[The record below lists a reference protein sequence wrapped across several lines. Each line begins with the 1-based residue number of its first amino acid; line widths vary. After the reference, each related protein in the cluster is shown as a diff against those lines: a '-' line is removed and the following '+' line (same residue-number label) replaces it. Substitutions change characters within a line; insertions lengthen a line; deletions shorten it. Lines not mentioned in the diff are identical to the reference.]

1 MKVYLAYVD
10 EVIKDKKATRVRI
23 ASVIAEEEEM
33 DVETVGDEDGPWL
46 RK

>member
-23 ASVIAEEEEM
+23 ASVIAEEEKVEEM
-33 DVETVGDEDGPWL
+33 DVEMWG
-46 RK
+46 